1 MPHRDFIPRSY
12 LYLSRSYRRS
22 EFFADL
28 IAGVTVGIVAL
39 PLAMAL
45 AIASGLTPERGLI
58 TAIVAGFLISALGG
72 SRVQI
77 GGPTGAF
84 VVIVSGIVA
93 RRGYEGLV
101 AATFMAGIIL
111 LVLGFARLGKMIK
124 YIPHPVTTGFT
135 SGIAVVIFSTQV
147 RDFLGLQIPS
157 PPADFIDKWTAYLGG
172 LGTLSTSATALGLLS
187 LAALVYFRRL
197 DPRIPGA
204 LIVVVFS
211 AISVWAFGLP
221 VETIGSRFGDIP
233 SAFPP
238 LQFPALNLA
247 LIKELLPDA
256 MTIALLAGI
265 ESLLSAVVA
274 DGMTGDKHNSNTE
287 LVAQGVANIASVVCG
302 GIPATGAI
310 ARTAT
315 NIKTGAK
322 TPMAGMIHAAVLLL
336 FMLLLAPLAKFIPL
350 TTLAAILFIVAWN
363 MSEVDRFRYLLRA
376 PRGDVAVLLCTFLLT
391 ILVDLTL
398 AVEVGI
404 VMAALLFMKRMSDVT
419 DAIVDHKVLD
429 DETEDDV
436 TSANLPA
443 IPEGVEVFEVNGP
456 FFFGVADRF
465 KDMLHRV
472 EKNPRAFVLRLRKV
486 PVIDATGLHAL
497 REFALKCERDKSKL
511 ILCEVQPA
519 VLKAMRSIGLLES
532 IPPSHM
538 HESLEGALAGLREGR

>member
-12 LYLSRSYRRS
+12 LYLRNGYTSSAFLS
-22 EFFADL
+22 DV
-28 IAGVTVGIVAL
+28 IAGTTVGIVAL

-93 RRGYEGLV
+93 RRGYDGLV
-101 AATFMAGIIL
+101 AATFIAGIIL
-111 LVLGFARLGKMIK
+111 LVLGLARLGKMIK

-147 RDFLGLQIPS
+147 RDFLGLGIPA
-157 PPADFIDKWTAYLGG
+157 PPADFIDKWAAYLGG
-172 LGTLSTSATALGLLS
+172 LATLSWHTAVLGVIS
-187 LAALVYFRRL
+187 LATLIYFRRL

-211 AISVWAFGLP
+211 SIAVWALGLP
-221 VETIGSRFGDIP
+221 VETIGSRFGQIP
-233 SAFPP
+233 TSFPP
-238 LQFPALNLA
+238 PHFPELSMPL
-247 LIKELLPDA
+247 LKELLPDA
-256 MTIALLAGI
+256 LTIALLAGI

-322 TPMAGMIHAAVLLL
+322 TPLAGMIHALVLLL
-336 FMLLLAPLAKFIPL
+336 FMLLLAPLAAYIPL

-376 PRGDVAVLLCTFLLT
+376 PRGDVAVLLSTFLLT

-419 DAIVDHKVLD
+419 DAIVEHKVLTD
-429 DETEDDV
+429 DEGEDDID
-436 TSANLPA
+436 TERLPS
-443 IPEGVEVFEVNGP
+443 IPEGVEVYEVNGP

-472 EKNPRAFVLRLRKV
+472 EKNPRSFVLRLRKV
-486 PVIDATGLHAL
+486 PVVDATALHAL
-497 REFALKCERDKSKL
+497 REFALKCEREKAQL

-519 VLKAMRSIGLLES
+519 VIKAMQAIGLLDTIRPDS
-532 IPPSHM
+532 IE
-538 HESLEGALAGLREGR
+538 ESLEKALERFRM